1 MPVFAINEAR
11 TSTCSP
17 PTVLIV
23 DDEPAIT
30 ETLSLILQRAGYQ
43 SIIAHS
49 GEEAVEQA
57 KTSRPDA
64 LVCDIILPGIGG
76 IEAARLIRARC
87 PECQIILITG
97 NTLNAELLEIT
108 RNGELEVLTKP
119 FHPEEL
125 IEKLGKQTI
134 ADSRCEMAAA

>member
-43 SIIAHS
+43 CIIAHS